1 MVVQTLNGALHQ
13 VNDYP
18 VDKYNEEQLCYPLDR
33 DLSGGWRCPRVEP
46 LGPGHNGPWEF
57 ICLCCYLLLHVLPN
71 GCMTA

>member
-46 LGPGHNGPWEF
+46 LGPGQWAMGVHMPM
-57 ICLCCYLLLHVLPN
+57 LLFPVT
-71 GCMTA
+71 CTS